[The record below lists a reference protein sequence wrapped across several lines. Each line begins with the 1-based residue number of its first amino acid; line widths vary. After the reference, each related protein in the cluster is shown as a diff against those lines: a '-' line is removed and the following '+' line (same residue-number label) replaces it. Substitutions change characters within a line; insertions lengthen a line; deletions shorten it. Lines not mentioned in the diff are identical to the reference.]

1 MPQGDRVVS
10 AIAKYL
16 EAVEKAT
23 DFRHGDSL
31 ERFLIAEADMHGV
44 TRAAMDAAAEVREL
58 VELCRKIGHAS
69 TCMLTAGSVDSVR
82 GILSPDP
89 PKRKCTCG
97 LDRIRELVR

>member
-1 MPQGDRVVS
+1 MS

-44 TRAAMDAAAEVREL
+44 ARAAMDAADDVREL
-58 VELCRKIGHAS
+58 VRELKRLDLKFRSGNGVPVERATI
-69 TCMLTAGSVDSVR
+69 TADEWN
-82 GILSPDP
+82 
-89 PKRKCTCG
+89 
-97 LDRIRELVR
+97 RIREIVGHE